1 MAKSSVRAIKF
12 FVDKLG
18 YESLKPEQET
28 VVREFL
34 GGKNVFA
41 PCLRATAN
49 HCVTGLVF
57 HTLLTV
63 SSF

>member
-1 MAKSSVRAIKF
+1 MAKSSVRAIECS
-12 FVDKLG
+12 VDRLG
-18 YESLKPEQET
+18 YESLEPEQET

-34 GGKNVFA
+34 GGKNVF
-41 PCLRATAN
+41 PLKSLCT
-49 HCVTGLVF
+49 LVF

>member
-1 MAKSSVRAIKF
+1 MAKSSVRAIEF
-12 FVDKLG
+12 SVDGLG
-18 YESLKPEQET
+18 YESLKPERET
-28 VVREFL
+28 VVQEFL

-41 PCLRATAN
+41 PCLRATLN
-49 HCVTGLVF
+49 RCVTLVF